1 MSKVYI
7 VNSGG
12 HDMGEAAAF
21 GEFVILSEGKINVF
35 STDRII
41 ADFKDKMRSM
51 HPDDYLLF
59 SGYAALNAFAFAIA
73 LNLCAKVNTL
83 IFDFT
88 LRKYTV
94 RTQTREQFVC
104 APVKAEKIEEE
115 VNYNK

>member
-1 MSKVYI
+1 MGKVFI
-7 VNSGG
+7 VNDGG
-12 HDMGEAAAF
+12 HSFEDAAQF
-21 GEFVILSEGKINVF
+21 GEFVILTSGKVNVF
-35 STDRII
+35 STDRLI
-41 ADFKDKMRSM
+41 ADFKDKMKSM
-51 HPDDYLLF
+51 QPEDYLLF

-73 LNLCAKVNTL
+73 LGLCDKVNTL

-94 RTQTREQFVC
+94 RTQNREQFVC